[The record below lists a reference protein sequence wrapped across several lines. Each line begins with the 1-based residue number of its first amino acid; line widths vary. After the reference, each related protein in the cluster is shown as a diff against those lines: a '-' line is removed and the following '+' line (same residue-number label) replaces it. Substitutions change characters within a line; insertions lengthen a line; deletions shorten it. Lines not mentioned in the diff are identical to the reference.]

1 MDQDKEE
8 YCLKIIHFFTKK
20 RGTKDYEENK
30 LMLLL
35 DLLKNIKLLVE

>member
-1 MDQDKEE
+1 MDSEKEE

-20 RGTKDYEENK
+20 RGSKDYEENK

-35 DLLKNIKLLVE
+35 DLLKNLKLLIE

>member
-20 RGTKDYEENK
+20 RGSKDYEENK

-35 DLLKNIKLLVE
+35 DLLKNLK